1 MTVLEL
7 RNVHASYGKIRI
19 LHGVN
24 LDVPQGKVVTILG
37 ANGAGKTTT
46 VRVIT
51 GLLPATG
58 EVRFEGRSLVGLRP
72 DQIVR
77 RGISM
82 VSENRE
88 LFIEMTV
95 EENLRLGAYTRSTS
109 QAVEEDLDNVLQMFP
124 RLRERYKQ
132 MAGTLSGGEQQML
145 TIGRATMSRPK
156 LLILDEPSLGL
167 APKLVDE
174 IFDTVARIKQTGI
187 SILLIE
193 QNARMALAISD
204 SGYLMEIGAIRLAG
218 SAAELEAN
226 PMVQEAYLRT

>member
-95 EENLRLGAYTRSTS
+95 EENLRLGAYTRSAS

>member
-1 MTVLEL
+1 M
-7 RNVHASYGKIRI
+7 HASYGKIRV
-19 LHGVN
+19 LHGVD
-24 LDVPQGKVVTILG
+24 LDVPPGKVVTLLG

-46 VRVIT
+46 VRAIT

-58 EVRFEGRSLVGLRP
+58 EIRFEGKSLLGLRP

-82 VSENRE
+82 VPENRE

-95 EENLRLGAYTRSTS
+95 EENLRLGAYTRSED
-109 QAVEEDLDNVLQMFP
+109 QAVEEDLDNVLKMFP

-132 MAGTLSGGEQQML
+132 EAGTLSGGEQQML
-145 TIGRATMSRPK
+145 TIGRAMMSRPK

-174 IFDTVARIKQTGI
+174 IFDTVARIRKTGI

-204 SGYLMEIGAIRLAG
+204 SGYLMEIGDIRLKG